1 MWSFISHIWILLEF
15 VGFRVEFEQ
24 SGMGLGSVG
33 ACGWGLLM
41 VSYVESDFLMLSGFS
56 VVNILMMG
64 FVNDGLLKHF

>member
-1 MWSFISHIWILLEF
+1 M
-15 VGFRVEFEQ
+15 GFRVEFEQ

-41 VSYVESDFLMLSGFS
+41 VSYVESNFLMLSGFS

-64 FVNDGLLKHF
+64 FVNDGICRLWTLLTVKYANDAICK